1 MKKLMQVG
9 VVALLLPSFTGC
21 VAVRV
26 SQPSV
31 EEMRQVSETT
41 SIGPAEVSGIEPSV
55 RRDGGVVNVK
65 VNLLGTFDL
74 ETTTTYAS
82 SVDSDKFV
90 AVGFF
95 PGVMSCRGEYGDCL
109 INGTGA
115 FFYNL
120 VFAGLPTVY
129 GLLVEP
135 CIPYYPRQTDSI
147 VCQTAFL
154 KSTLIGFSRYSK
166 TVTPHGKQEVRHS
179 KVNKVRLED
188 AIVSAPDLGLE
199 SVRGQPL
206 QIPID
211 KLSEGG
217 DVRVKLSLPAEHPLK
232 RAMSDFEDV
241 EITIQCVK
249 K

>member
-1 MKKLMQVG
+1 MKRLMQIG
-9 VVALLLPSFTGC
+9 AIALLLSSFTGC
-21 VAVRV
+21 VAVKAT
-26 SQPSV
+26 QPSG
-31 EEMRQVSETT
+31 EEMRQISETT
-41 SIGPAEVSGIEPSV
+41 SIVQSEVSGVEPSV
-55 RRDGGVVNVK
+55 VRDGSVVNIN

-74 ETTTTYAS
+74 ETRTTYANAADRD
-82 SVDSDKFV
+82 VFI

-95 PGVMSCRGEYGDCL
+95 PGVMSCRGEYEDCL
-109 INGTGA
+109 LNGTEA

-129 GLLVEP
+129 GILVEP

-147 VCQTAFL
+147 VGQTAFL

-166 TVTPHGKQEVRHS
+166 AATPNEKQKIRRS

-188 AIVSAPDLGLE
+188 AIVSAPDLDLE

-211 KLSEGG
+211 KLSDGG
-217 DVRVKLSLPAEHPLK
+217 DAKIKLSLPEEHPLK
-232 RAMSDFEDV
+232 SAMSDFEDV

>member
-1 MKKLMQVG
+1 MKRLMQIG

-21 VAVRV
+21 VAVKV
-26 SQPSV
+26 TQPSA
-31 EEMRQVSETT
+31 EEMKQVLETT
-41 SIGPAEVSGIEPSV
+41 SVDQSEVSGIEPSV
-55 RRDGGVVNVK
+55 MRDGSVVNIN

-74 ETTTTYAS
+74 ETRTTYAS
-82 SVDSDKFV
+82 SVDRDEFI

-109 INGTGA
+109 LNGTEA

-129 GLLVEP
+129 GLLIEP

-147 VCQTAFL
+147 VGQTAFL

-166 TVTPHGKQEVRHS
+166 PATRHEMQKVRHS
-179 KVNKVRLED
+179 KVNKVRLGD
-188 AIVSAPDLGLE
+188 AIISAPDLGLE

-206 QIPID
+206 RIPID
-211 KLSEGG
+211 KLSNGG
-217 DVRVKLSLPAEHPLK
+217 DAKVKLSLPAEHPLK
-232 RAMSDFEDV
+232 RAMADFEDV
-241 EITIQCVK
+241 EISIQCIK